1 LFLLLF
7 IGEPSDRVY
16 AVGAPPSTR
25 TVASQREGRVEAA
38 DWMVSNSFVIVVDRF
53 ENDVY
58 TFH

>member
-1 LFLLLF
+1 MFLLLF
-7 IGEPSDRVY
+7 IGRAIARVI
-16 AVGAPPSTR
+16 AIGAPPSAR